1 MRTFSV
7 ALLGEGGRETQ
18 VLLLSAPVGSGEGEV
33 PGPGDPVLTCDTGGG
48 GVSFSKISPKKLL
61 SFFDSASF

>member
-18 VLLLSAPVGSGEGEV
+18 VLLLSAPVGPGEGEV
-33 PGPGDPVLTCDTGGG
+33 PGPGDPVLTCDTEGG
-48 GVSFSKISPKKLL
+48 GVSFNQIWPKKLL
-61 SFFDSASF
+61 SFFDSA